1 MPLESSVQRAIQK
14 FWRKTLKGWVFK
26 VHGNEFT
33 GSGIP
38 DLVGCVPITITKEM
52 VGLTVG
58 IFVALEA
65 KRDEDEEASII
76 QLQTIEEIKAAHG
89 YSEVVGSVEEA
100 KKHLREA
107 RWFQAGSGQLH
118 RQARVMRSHGQV
130 RKNVGH
136 FGIGLLIR
144 AVCRVVSAFGATKL
158 DRLRVC

>member
-14 FWRKTLKGWVFK
+14 FWRRVMKGWVFK

-76 QLQTIEEIKAAHG
+76 QLQTIEEIKAAYG

-100 KKHLREA
+100 KKHLQAA
-107 RWFQAGSGQLH
+107 RLVSSGSGRL
-118 RQARVMRSHGQV
+118 RNQARVMRAIHGTGYG
-130 RKNVGH
+130 KNVGK
-136 FGIGLLIR
+136 FR
-144 AVCRVVSAFGATKL
+144 PRRKASKP
-158 DRLRVC
+158 